1 MTSTPKDP
9 ANPADTAVEKEGAGY
24 PSQAQLDEALQGTDM
39 GSDTRAGSMRGGSAS
54 GSDIDPDQA
63 LINKRLAEKGQS
75 LQENGSH
82 DAGGPEE
89 AAKPDQKQGDDADA
103 PTS

>member
-1 MTSTPKDP
+1 MTSTPKTP
-9 ANPADTAVEKEGAGY
+9 AKEGSEY

-63 LINKRLAEKGQS
+63 LINKDLAAKGQALS
-75 LQENGSH
+75 DKGSRP
-82 DAGGPEE
+82 AGGPDE
-89 AAKPDQKQGDDADA
+89 AAKPDEQAGDDADA